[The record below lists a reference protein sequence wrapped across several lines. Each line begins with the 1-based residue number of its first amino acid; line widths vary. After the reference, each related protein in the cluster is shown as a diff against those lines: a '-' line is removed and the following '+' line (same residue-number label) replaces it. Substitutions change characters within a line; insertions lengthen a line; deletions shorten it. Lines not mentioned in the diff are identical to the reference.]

1 MRKRS
6 PIKSLKK
13 RKVLKIIVSIF
24 FMLFNVIGIVA
35 GNIVYDKV
43 TKAEIDRS
51 IDNFEYYKSTFD
63 YERLTEL
70 DTEEVKIKSN
80 FGYNLSG
87 TYIENSIQT
96 QNTMVVVHGFR
107 GTRWESMKYADMYL
121 DLGYNVLIYDSR
133 YHGNSEG
140 KDITLGYME
149 KSDLDNCVK
158 WVNKKNPKGIIGV
171 HGESLGAVTALLHS
185 KKNEESKLVK
195 FYVADCAYSDLREM
209 IDFLLKEN
217 LKYYNSIIGRI
228 VAFYCNVVAFVRSGF
243 TLYSI
248 SPINAIKDV
257 ETPIMFIHGVDDQ
270 YIPPSM
276 SIDMYRLKKGK
287 KNIYIAPSAGHSQS
301 YLFNKEEY
309 TSKVKTFIDGVLE
322 K

>member
-6 PIKSLKK
+6 PKITNRK
-13 RKVLKIIVSIF
+13 RKVLKFLVILFFLIFNIVGIIT
-24 FMLFNVIGIVA
+24 

-43 TKAEIDRS
+43 TKAKIDRT
-51 IDNFEYYKSTFD
+51 IDNYEYYKNTFD
-63 YERLTEL
+63 YERFMQL

-87 TYIENSIQT
+87 TYIKNSVKT
-96 QNTMVVVHGFR
+96 RNTMVVVHGFR

-158 WVNKKNPKGIIGV
+158 WVNKKNAGGIIGV
-171 HGESLGAVTALLHS
+171 HGESLGGVTALLHS

-195 FYVADCAYSDLREM
+195 FYIADCAYSDLREM

-217 LKYYNSIIGRI
+217 LKYYNSMIGKF
-228 VAFYCNVVAFVRSGF
+228 VSFYCNVVAFVRSGF

-248 SPINAIKDV
+248 SPISAIKDV
-257 ETPIMFIHGVDDQ
+257 ETPIMFIHGVDDE

-287 KNIYIAPSAGHSQS
+287 KSIYIAPASGHSQA

-309 TSKVKTFIDGVLE
+309 TNKVKIFIEQALE